1 MLFDFTDEQREFARS
16 VDAWVAREFGA
27 DTLRQAWQDGHARS
41 RSNWDKLAELGLT
54 TILAPEELG
63 GLGGRFSDLTLS
75 LERVGAAGLDEPV
88 AATGAVV
95 LPTLLRFGASELRET
110 YAEQIAEGSLMCTI
124 ALGDSDLVA
133 DGGRADIVLYESEGA
148 LRLARSG
155 EFAATPVDSQDPS
168 RRLARCMFDD
178 SRSEIVTDD
187 ATALRW
193 VRAVSATVTATLLNG
208 LSTTLLDMSTEY
220 VKQRQQFGQ
229 AVGSFQAIKHKLA
242 DVMIALEAARSVGW
256 FAMYELD
263 SSSEG
268 WAASSAMAKSMATRA
283 NLAAANAA
291 LQCHGG
297 IGFTREH
304 NLHLF
309 LQRSMAWRAID
320 GSVAQHR
327 RTTARGAIEE
337 LRRAAPVGI
346 GA

>member
-16 VDAWVAREFGA
+16 VDAWVAREFGT

-63 GLGGRFSDLTLS
+63 GLGGRFPDLTLS
-75 LERVGAAGLDEPV
+75 LERVGAAALDEPV

-95 LPTLLRFGASELRET
+95 LPTLLRFGAPDLRQK
-110 YAEQIAEGSLMCTI
+110 YAERIAEGTLMGTT
-124 ALGDSDLVA
+124 ALGGADLVA
-133 DGGRADIVLYESEGA
+133 DGSRADIVLYESKGA

-155 EFAATPVDSQDPS
+155 EFDATQVDSQDPS
-168 RRLARCMFDD
+168 RRLARCVFDD
-178 SRSEIVTDD
+178 ARSEIVTAD
-187 ATALRW
+187 ANALRW
-193 VRAVSATVTATLLNG
+193 AQAANTAVTATLLNG

-229 AVGSFQAIKHKLA
+229 VVGSFQAIKHKLA

-263 SSSEG
+263 SSSDG
-268 WAASSAMAKSMATRA
+268 WATAAAMAKSMATRA

-304 NLHLF
+304 DLHLF

-327 RTTARGAIEE
+327 RTAARGAIEE
-337 LRRAAPVGI
+337 LRDVEPVG
-346 GA
+346 A